1 MSGLVAGS
9 YQTFLGGKD
18 HIVVKHCVAISKGL
32 KCIFEVSSV
41 ILFFLQ
47 MFQLSPLSQ
56 LTLLHFQSNVAS
68 KILVLSPNFD
78 FPFWI

>member
-1 MSGLVAGS
+1 MVGLVAGS
-9 YQTFLGGKD
+9 YHTFLRGKD
-18 HIVVKHCVAISKGL
+18 HILVIHCVAISNGL

-47 MFQLSPLSQ
+47 MCQLSPLSQ

-68 KILVLSPNFD
+68 KILVLSPNVD
-78 FPFWI
+78 F